1 MHRPTFGVYDR
12 EDAGSERF
20 GELVRRLGNEQ
31 GFSQEEF
38 AFRVGLHRTY
48 MGDIERGEKNV
59 TLVTS
64 EKLAEG
70 LGLTL
75 AGLLLKTEQEPNGCS
90 GG

>member
-1 MHRPTFGVYDR
+1 MAEKTL
-12 EDAGSERF
+12 AERF
-20 GELVRRLGNEQ
+20 GELVRRLRKEQ

-59 TLVTS
+59 TLVTA
-64 EKLAEG
+64 EKLAKG

-75 AGLLLKTEQEPNGCS
+75 AGLLLKMEQEPNGCS

>member
-1 MHRPTFGVYDR
+1 MPEGTL
-12 EDAGSERF
+12 AERF
-20 GELVRRLGNEQ
+20 GTLVRRLRRER

-59 TLVTS
+59 TLMTAD
-64 EKLAEG
+64 KLARG

-75 AGLLLKTEQEPNGCS
+75 ATLLMELERSSDDPDEG
-90 GG
+90 